1 MPRNLNARQNLWNG
15 VDIPAEVMST
25 EYMEAGCSGIIL
37 CQVPDDV
44 EIQDSDILRNL
55 SGDELDTGLKEYR
68 RNG

>member
-1 MPRNLNARQNLWNG
+1 MDSPPTDGMLSVLG
-15 VDIPAEVMST
+15 VEHAEVMST
-25 EYMEAGCSGIIL
+25 EDMEAGCSGITL

-55 SGDELDTGLKEYR
+55 SGDELDAGLKEYR

>member
-1 MPRNLNARQNLWNG
+1 M
-15 VDIPAEVMST
+15 DIPPTDGMLSVLGVEHAEVMST
-25 EYMEAGCSGIIL
+25 EDMEAGCSGIIL